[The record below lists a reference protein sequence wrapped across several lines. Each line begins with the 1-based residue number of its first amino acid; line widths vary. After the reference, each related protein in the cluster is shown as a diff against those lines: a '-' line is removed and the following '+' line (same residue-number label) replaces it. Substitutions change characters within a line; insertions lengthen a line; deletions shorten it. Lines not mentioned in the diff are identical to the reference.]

1 MSQGFLKFTPTPLF
15 IEILF
20 QNNINIGNRKQMY
33 WKQQQQQQQHKVGEW
48 NKPLNNNWILP
59 FEKRCP
65 CSTLHYYFTSDP
77 EVK

>member
-33 WKQQQQQQQHKVGEW
+33 WKQQQQNKVGEW
-48 NKPLNNNWILP
+48 NKPLNNWILP